1 MQHENVHVT
10 SALLPPFAIGRASS
24 VAFHLNGEDLTTQVS
39 SQLGSR
45 AESQGTAAEL
55 QPFKERL
62 SPFPQPRTVPAIRA
76 GEAGCPRPA
85 STRPWPQ
92 IQCLL

>member
-45 AESQGTAAEL
+45 QNPKAQLQSCSRSRRGYPPSRNPELFLRFAQEKPAA
-55 QPFKERL
+55 PGPHR
-62 SPFPQPRTVPAIRA
+62 
-76 GEAGCPRPA
+76 
-85 STRPWPQ
+85 
-92 IQCLL
+92 